1 MLQEMDSPSRY
12 RRSGAYRKDRRPV
25 MVATGSAVL
34 VGMAGGLATEIGPW
48 YFALRK
54 PSWQPP
60 NWAFAPAWT
69 LIFTLTAIAGVRTWR
84 ATPDPAE
91 RRSLAAQFATNGALN
106 IAWSFLFFRMRR
118 PDYALAEVAAL
129 WLSILGLIVS
139 CGRRSRLSGWL
150 LAPYLAWVS
159 FASVLNAEI
168 VRLNGPFGR

>member
-1 MLQEMDSPSRY
+1 MRHDTDSQQ
-12 RRSGAYRKDRRPV
+12 RSLLPTRYRKDRRPV
-25 MVATGSAVL
+25 MVATAGAVGL
-34 VGMAGGLATEIGPW
+34 GLAGGLATEIGPW

-84 ATPDPAE
+84 ATPEPEA
-91 RRSLAAQFATNGALN
+91 RRNILLLFGTNAVLN
-106 IAWSFLFFRMRR
+106 VAWSLLFFRMKR
-118 PDYALAEVAAL
+118 PDYALVEVVGL
-129 WLSILGLIVS
+129 WTSILALIVA

-159 FASVLNAEI
+159 FATVLNAKI
-168 VRLNGPFGR
+168 VQLNRPFGR